1 MAIVSVWCVMWSDFN
16 NKDNMKKIQNKFR
29 VKINAMIAAVLGML
43 GVTSCIAPVM
53 YGPGIPEDLVQVLG
67 EVKNEQGEALPSMQV
82 IINTS
87 TVTLNHIIYTN
98 DEGKFGADY
107 GFPQKSNDTLHVI
120 VNDTANVYASDTV
133 HMAFSDMRID
143 RETEWEKVHFAEM
156 EIQLKKK

>member
-1 MAIVSVWCVMWSDFN
+1 
-16 NKDNMKKIQNKFR
+16 
-29 VKINAMIAAVLGML
+29 
-43 GVTSCIAPVM
+43 
-53 YGPGIPEDLVQVLG
+53 
-67 EVKNEQGEALPSMQV
+67 MQV
-82 IINTS
+82 IINTE

-98 DEGKFGADY
+98 DEGKYGADY
-107 GFPQKSNDTLHVI
+107 VFPQKSNDTLHVI